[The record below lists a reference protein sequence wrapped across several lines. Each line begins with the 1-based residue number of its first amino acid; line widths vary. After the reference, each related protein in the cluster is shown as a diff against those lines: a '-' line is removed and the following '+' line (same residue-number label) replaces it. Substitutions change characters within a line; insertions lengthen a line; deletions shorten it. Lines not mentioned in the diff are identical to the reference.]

1 MSSTFKPNIQIFK
14 ADAAISKG
22 MAVKFGTDDT
32 HVAKGSVATGLLIG
46 LAQSAPTAAE
56 DLVEVALSG
65 GGGKGYAGGTI
76 TRGDLVTSD
85 SSGYLVTTTTPG
97 NRVIGVAMQS
107 AVVNDIFDVFVSL
120 SLI

>member
-1 MSSTFKPNIQIFK
+1 MASTKAPEIQIFK

-22 MAVKFGTDDT
+22 FAVKFGTDDT

-46 LAQSAPTAAE
+46 IAQSAPTAAE
-56 DLVEVALSG
+56 DLVEVAIG
-65 GGGKGYAGGTI
+65 GGAKGYAGGTI

-85 SSGYLVTTTTPG
+85 SAGKLVTTTTPG
-97 NRVIGVAMQS
+97 DRIIGIAMQS
-107 AVVNDIFDVFVSL
+107 AVVNDLFDVLVKQ